1 MSENDFGFSAVDEE
15 EYLKSV
21 ATPTPTIVPAASD
34 EVKKL
39 EEKIDSLLSKVD
51 VDEHK
56 RLVEMEV
63 RERLKKVEEMIL
75 PLLTNLAKNPEKIY
89 IKWPNRKEIIE
100 KQIEKFL
107 LITREL

>member
-1 MSENDFGFSAVDEE
+1 
-15 EYLKSV
+15 
-21 ATPTPTIVPAASD
+21 
-34 EVKKL
+34 
-39 EEKIDSLLSKVD
+39 
-51 VDEHK
+51 
-56 RLVEMEV
+56 MEV

-100 KQIEKFL
+100 KRIEKFL